1 MKSENFSVMKLIF
14 NNICVTLKLL
24 KGAVIMEKS
33 KNILDY
39 ISVDDIKE
47 CLSQLG
53 LYKHISDKKKF
64 VVDDKRKT
72 NSSHWGVALY
82 DGDVLDKDSF
92 VCSITIQDNIIISVK
107 MNEKKFSESSRDSL
121 EFYFIDFIVKKL
133 GADFVEKHLNNYI
146 ALYRNYLSK
155 SYFPQNENLE
165 LIKNHASR
173 LDPISKKKILKH
185 IKTSQDS
192 YDKIIDIM
200 CEPLEYNFKRCI
212 SRNKNLK
219 IMQ

>member
-1 MKSENFSVMKLIF
+1 MFPNDIFVFSASENCG
-14 NNICVTLKLL
+14 NIC
-24 KGAVIMEKS
+24 ACRAS
-33 KNILDY
+33 KRY
-39 ISVDDIKE
+39 
-47 CLSQLG
+47 
-53 LYKHISDKKKF
+53 
-64 VVDDKRKT
+64 
-72 NSSHWGVALY
+72 
-82 DGDVLDKDSF
+82 
-92 VCSITIQDNIIISVK
+92 
-107 MNEKKFSESSRDSL
+107 RDLSL
-121 EFYFIDFIVKKL
+121 EALNVPSEDIDFIVKKL
-133 GADFVEKHLNNYI
+133 GADFVEEHLNNYI

-219 IMQ
+219 IK